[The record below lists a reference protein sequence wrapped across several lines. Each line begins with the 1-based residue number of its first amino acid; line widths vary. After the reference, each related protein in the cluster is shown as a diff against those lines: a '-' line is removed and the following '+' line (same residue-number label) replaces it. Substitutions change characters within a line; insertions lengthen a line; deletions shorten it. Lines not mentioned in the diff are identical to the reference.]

1 MSKMYTNKYFI
12 FTILYTKLMHYMYK
26 DHTVKNKQKIHVI
39 NILLI

>member
-12 FTILYTKLMHYMYK
+12 FTIVYTKLNALH
-26 DHTVKNKQKIHVI
+26 KQKIHVI